1 MSILSNKK
9 SLFDKLTKVTSDIAH
24 VGVNIN
30 TLLYGTY
37 INLIKI
43 TKYNDDEFIPKS
55 GVDVFGHSEKR
66 YKFEVIS
73 NCILKYPFTDIEIFN
88 YINKDNV
95 IQTKSIDMNPVL
107 PVKLT
112 LPIGNDYKNEPVS
125 VVSGDLFV
133 DIKYDERRN
142 MIPIILEVMRS
153 MGKFDGKYLLDRTV
167 ELSLLRG
174 NIDKELKQN
183 IYTYIQK
190 MDTFNKWVAM

>member
-9 SLFDKLTKVTSDIAH
+9 SLFDKLTKVTSDLAH
-24 VGVNIN
+24 VGVNVN

-55 GVDVFGHSEKR
+55 GIDVFGHSEKR

-88 YINKDNV
+88 FVNQDN
-95 IQTKSIDMNPVL
+95 ILQTRSMDINPVL
-107 PVKLT
+107 PIKLT
-112 LPIGNDYKNEPVS
+112 LPIGTDYKNEPVS
-125 VVSGDLFV
+125 VVAGDLFV
-133 DIKYDERRN
+133 DIKYDERKN
-142 MIPIILEVMRS
+142 KIPIILEVMKS
-153 MGKFDGKYLLDRTV
+153 LGKFDGKYLLDRNL

-174 NIDKELKQN
+174 NIDKELKN
-183 IYTYIQK
+183 YIYSYIQK
-190 MDTFNKWVAM
+190 MDNF

>member
-9 SLFDKLTKVTSDIAH
+9 SLFDKLTKVTSDLAH

-30 TLLYGTY
+30 TRLYGTY

-55 GVDVFGHSEKR
+55 GIDVFGHSEKR

-88 YINKDNV
+88 FVNQDNV
-95 IQTKSIDMNPVL
+95 LQTRSIDVNPVL
-107 PVKLT
+107 PIKLT
-112 LPIGNDYKNEPVS
+112 LPVGTDYTNEPVS
-125 VVSGDLFV
+125 VVAGDLFV
-133 DIKYDERRN
+133 DIKYDERKN
-142 MIPIILEVMRS
+142 KIPIILEVMKS
-153 MGKFDGKYLLDRTV
+153 LGKFDGKYLTDRNL

-174 NIDKELKQN
+174 NIDKELKN
-183 IYTYIQK
+183 YIYSYIQK
-190 MDTFNKWVAM
+190 MDNF

>member
-1 MSILSNKK
+1 LSILSNKK

-24 VGVNIN
+24 VGVNVN

-43 TKYNDDEFIPKS
+43 SRYNDDEFIPRS

-88 YINKDNV
+88 YISTDN
-95 IQTKSIDMNPVL
+95 ILQTRAIDVNPVL
-107 PVKLT
+107 PIKLT
-112 LPIGNDYKNEPVS
+112 LPIGTDYLKEPVS
-125 VVSGDLFV
+125 VIAGDLFV
-133 DIKYDERRN
+133 DIKYDERKTK
-142 MIPIILEVMRS
+142 IPIILEVMKS
-153 MGKFDGKYLLDRTV
+153 MGKFDGKYLIDRNL

-174 NIDKELKQN
+174 NIDKELKMY
-183 IYTYIQK
+183 IETYIQK
-190 MDTFNKWVAM
+190 MDNF